1 MRWGPATK
9 ADLFMM
15 NDVTWCRILCR
26 ECWVR
31 KANEYSSDRKP
42 RPKEGK
48 NEVGATSTWAA
59 IGPLIFVPLYGDAR
73 YYIGPGF
80 PLHNRI
86 RYTSDELLK
95 AGCRPQEH
103 YLLARIGM
111 TELNRGE
118 L

>member
-1 MRWGPATK
+1 MRWGPPAPVFLQRVYT
-9 ADLFMM
+9 
-15 NDVTWCRILCR
+15 
-26 ECWVR
+26 
-31 KANEYSSDRKP
+31 
-42 RPKEGK
+42 
-48 NEVGATSTWAA
+48 